1 IQSRRASRMTSLLEE
16 YSPTSTARRT
26 SAAISEGSAM
36 LSFSMVGMRYT
47 SVVINTTTF
56 LPSQPLQVLLNLHHE
71 AGNSFVAGHQHLMRY
86 PRRDVRHIPGSQFLA
101 RAALDRD
108 AAYLSRPDGFRPGH
122 RAAGHRSEEHT

>member
-26 SAAISEGSAM
+26 SAAMSEGSAM

-71 AGNSFVAGHQHLMRY
+71 TSHSLIAGHQHLMRNT
-86 PRRDVRHIPGSQFLA
+86 RRDVRHIAGPQFLT
-101 RAALDRD
+101 RAAFDRD
-108 AAYLSRPDGFRPGH
+108 AAHLSRPDCLCPGH
-122 RAAGHRSEEHT
+122 CAAGH